1 MLTGWVGHQSSTKNP
16 LQFVLDGQDL
26 QRQVPPKSVQGFSGY
41 GGFFVVVVGI
51 VGTVG
56 FVVAPNLVV
65 GVPNMSHVQAN
76 LRFFKAA
83 GQILVLAKLLL
94 V

>member
-1 MLTGWVGHQSSTKNP
+1 MFTGWVGHKPATNP
-16 LQFVLDGQDL
+16 NPGNVHFNSL
-26 QRQVPPKSVQGFSGY
+26 RQKPPTSVQGFSGY
-41 GGFFVVVVGI
+41 GGLI

-65 GVPNMSHVQAN
+65 GVPNMSHVQTN
-76 LRFFKAA
+76 LRLFKAA